1 MRIAVADER
10 GSCPGCL
17 EGWEGSMEGPAELV
31 NSIYRHI
38 CGHLSK
44 GRFRNRSLRTEA
56 RDLNG

>member
-1 MRIAVADER
+1 MADGW

-17 EGWEGSMEGPAELV
+17 EGWEGSMEGPAGLV

-44 GRFRNRSLRTEA
+44 GHFRNQPLRTEA
-56 RDLNG
+56 RDLRGQN